1 MGGRFLPLIT
11 VAIVVIAIGLGLG
24 WTLAHQSEQVSEVR
38 GILVDV
44 QSSDILY
51 ADSVTVRDAAGT
63 LYHFR
68 VSPEVATATEQ
79 PASAAHLRQHLAG
92 ATPVLVR
99 YRETADEL
107 VATRILDVEVS
118 P

>member
-1 MGGRFLPLIT
+1 M
-11 VAIVVIAIGLGLG
+11 VVIAIGLGLG
-24 WTLAHQSEQVSEVR
+24 WTLLRRAAQDKEVQ

-44 QSSDILY
+44 QSSDILH
-51 ADSVTVRDAAGT
+51 AESVTVRDAAGT

-68 VSPEVATATEQ
+68 VSPEVATAPEQ

-92 ATPVLVR
+92 AIPVLVR
-99 YRETADEL
+99 YHETADGL
-107 VATRILDVEVS
+107 IARRILDVEVS